1 MMNILNIFPKKSL
14 FVLYIF
20 FQQLFDL
27 FWTAE
32 KASFVA
38 YSTDWSIV
46 HKGTTALVNYY
57 GLG

>member
-32 KASFVA
+32 KASFCSLFDWLVD
-38 YSTDWSIV
+38 ST
-46 HKGTTALVNYY
+46 
-57 GLG
+57 